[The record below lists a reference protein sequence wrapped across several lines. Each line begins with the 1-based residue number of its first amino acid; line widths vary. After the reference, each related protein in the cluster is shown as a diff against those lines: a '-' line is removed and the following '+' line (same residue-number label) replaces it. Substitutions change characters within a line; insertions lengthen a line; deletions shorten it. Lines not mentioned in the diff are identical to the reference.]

1 MPATAQPRL
10 VFRVAGREF
19 GVPVGAVS
27 EVTPG
32 GVPRLVPLV
41 PLAVGGILNV
51 RGEPLLAVDAGAL
64 LLDRPAG
71 ARRHVVVF
79 GDESLRFG
87 ILVDLAARMQTEPG
101 APLAPGDEAAADTT
115 AVPVCWIE
123 CADGRVG
130 LVEPADLLARAR
142 RLLAPAAL
150 DRGQGGE
157 SCPTGF

>member
-1 MPATAQPRL
+1 MAGTDAPRL
-10 VFRVAGREF
+10 VFRVAGRDF
-19 GVPVGAVS
+19 GVPVSAVS

-64 LLDRPAG
+64 LFDRPAG

-79 GDESLRFG
+79 GDESLRVG
-87 ILVDLAARMQTEPG
+87 ILVDHAARMETPG
-101 APLAPGDEAAADTT
+101 GARPSPAEAEEARA
-115 AVPVCWIE
+115 AVPVRWTE

-130 LVEPADLLARAR
+130 LVEPEDLIARAR
-142 RLLAPAAL
+142 KLLAPAAL
-150 DRGQGGE
+150 ARGQGGE
-157 SCPTGF
+157 SCPTAF